1 MQALLKETLAN
12 LVIAYHLDYSL
23 ALRSEASQ
31 VILKENRCNK
41 TILSYSHHLE
51 NNLLLE
57 QICS

>member
-41 TILSYSHHLE
+41 TILSYSHHF
-51 NNLLLE
+51 
-57 QICS
+57 S